1 MMTLDRQT
9 VDRQK
14 VKTRRQVEEIWL
26 AQRRLDA
33 LNNVRNFEFLPVEV
47 DKNEHI
53 NYLKKRIKLQIFL
66 KYDVIL

>member
-1 MMTLDRQT
+1 MITMTT
-9 VDRQK
+9 DRQK

>member
-1 MMTLDRQT
+1 MTI
-9 VDRQK
+9 DRQK

-26 AQRRLDA
+26 AQLRLDA